1 MKFKGALMKLKL
13 DGIKD
18 LYISMKTQKIERY
31 CFDFKLGTASFNVF
45 FFIDGSPF
53 KLLFG
58 AKGHTFGFEVE
69 VGQGFE
75 IETNLDKAVFKGLCI
90 VLGLTYDPNN
100 KFSPFKF
107 FNEFNKSIP
116 KIAISNQPIE
126 PSLLA
131 PYVSLAEE
139 EKKVYFTGWRDQNA
153 RGSNITEQNLDKTR
167 KLIGEKEYRTCKA
180 KNISSCW
187 SDCSKQAKKL
197 TLPK

>member
-1 MKFKGALMKLKL
+1 MELQL

-18 LYISMKTQKIERY
+18 LYKSMKIQKIERY
-31 CFDFKLGTASFNVF
+31 RFDYKSGNAVFNVF

-69 VGQGFE
+69 VGQGFK
-75 IETNLDKAVFKGLCI
+75 IETNLEKSVFKELCI

-107 FNEFNKSIP
+107 FNDFNNSIP
-116 KIAISNQPIE
+116 KTAIPNQPVE
-126 PSLLA
+126 PSDVA
-131 PYVSLAEE
+131 PYVTVAEE
-139 EKKVYFTGWRDQNA
+139 EKKVYFTGWRDQDV
-153 RGSNITEQNLDKTR
+153 RGSNVTEKNLDKTR
-167 KLIGEKEYRTCKA
+167 ELIGEKEYKTCKE

-187 SDCSKQAKKL
+187 SDSSNKAKKI

>member
-1 MKFKGALMKLKL
+1 MELKL

-18 LYISMKTQKIERY
+18 LYISMKTQVIERY
-31 CFDFKLGTASFNVF
+31 RFDFKSGKAVFNVF

-69 VGQGFE
+69 VGQGFK
-75 IETNLDKAVFKGLCI
+75 IETNLEKAVFKELCK
-90 VLGLTYDPNN
+90 VLDLTYDPNN

-116 KIAISNQPIE
+116 KTAISNQPIE
-126 PSLLA
+126 PSHIA

-139 EKKVYFTGWRDQNA
+139 EKKIYFTGWRDQTA
-153 RGSNITEQNLDKTR
+153 RGSNVREQNLDKTR
-167 KLIGEKEYRTCKA
+167 KLIGEKEYKTCKE

-187 SDCSKQAKKL
+187 SDSSKKSKKL